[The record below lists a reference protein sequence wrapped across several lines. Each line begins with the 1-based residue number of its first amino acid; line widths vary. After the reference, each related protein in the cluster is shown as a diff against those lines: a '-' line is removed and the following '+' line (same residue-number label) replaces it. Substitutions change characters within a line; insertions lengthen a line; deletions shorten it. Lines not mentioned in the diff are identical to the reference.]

1 MNEMEI
7 RQGYDLEQLSPEQL
21 GGEIRLLTAQARKIV
36 LVYAVEI
43 GHRLKLAKEK
53 VGHGEWM
60 DWVARETTL
69 SQSNVN
75 RMMRLYEEYGSSQES
90 LFGAEL
96 NSSTLANLS
105 VSNALQ
111 LLAFPA
117 EEREQAAVELD
128 AEHLSSRELAE
139 AIRERDAARKQ
150 LQDTSARLED
160 TQKSLA
166 AAQDAERELTRKL
179 VEAKKD
185 VLAADEMAEKNE
197 RELKA
202 RIKELEERPIEVA
215 VQRDEKA
222 IEEAAAL
229 AKEKAEAESLEKLSA
244 LQKKLEKAE
253 KERDKL
259 KAAAEKAGSG
269 AADKAAAAEQEAAAA
284 RAEIEQLR
292 RQLAAS
298 DKDVTEFILHSKQVQ
313 ESFNGMFTALDK
325 IAARDMTTAQKLNAG
340 MIALLKRFADRCT
353 GLSDRK
359 SDAVP
364 LPGQSVMG
372 G

>member
-1 MNEMEI
+1 MNEIDI
-7 RQGYDLEQLSPEQL
+7 RKPYELEQLTPDQL
-21 GGEIRLLTAQARKIV
+21 GGEIRLLASQARRMA
-36 LVYAVEI
+36 LSYAVEI
-43 GHRLKLAKEK
+43 GHRLTLAKEK
-53 VGHGEWM
+53 VAHGEWL

-69 SQSNVN
+69 SQSSANK
-75 RMMRLYEEYGSSQES
+75 MMRLYEEYGSRQES
-90 LFGAEL
+90 LFGAEV
-96 NSSTLANLS
+96 NSSALTNLS
-105 VSNALQ
+105 VSNALA
-111 LLAFPA
+111 LLAVPA
-117 EEREQAAVELD
+117 EEREKAAKDLD
-128 AEHLSSRELAE
+128 AEHLSSRELKE
-139 AIRERDAARKQ
+139 AIAERDAARKQ
-150 LQDTSARLED
+150 LQTAEVRLADTE
-160 TQKSLA
+160 KSLA
-166 AAQDAERELTRKL
+166 KAQETESELIRKL
-179 VEAKKD
+179 SEAKKD
-185 VLAADEMAEKNE
+185 VLAADQMAEQNE
-197 RELKA
+197 KELKA

-222 IEEAAAL
+222 IEEAATL
-229 AKEKAEAESLEKLSA
+229 AREKAEAESLEKLSA

-340 MIALLKRFADRCT
+340 VIALLKRFADRCT